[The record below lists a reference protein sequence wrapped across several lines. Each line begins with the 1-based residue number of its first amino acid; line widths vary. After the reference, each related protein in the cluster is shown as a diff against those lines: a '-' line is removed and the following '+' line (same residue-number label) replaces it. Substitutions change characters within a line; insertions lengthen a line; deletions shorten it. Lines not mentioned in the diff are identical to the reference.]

1 MRRKLFLLAGISFFS
16 LTASAQFW
24 DYTDPIKLPG
34 NVNSDAEESIPVFSS
49 DSSIIYFVR
58 TFDKVNK
65 GDANDQ
71 DIWSAHLDASGAY
84 GTINAVKELNNKFNN
99 AVLGVSVDGQRM
111 YLLNAYE
118 GKKDLEKGVATST
131 YSGSSWGTPV
141 KLEIPNLNLDGQFYG
156 FHVNEDENVIIISY
170 QGPNTKGEEDLY
182 VSVKNGSSWS
192 SPQHMGGAINSTGY
206 EISPYLSKS
215 QDTLYFSSNGF
226 DGEGDADIFYAVKQG
241 SWTEWSAPKN
251 LGNRINSAKF
261 DAYFIVTGKQAYW
274 SSNRDTERA
283 DIWMLNILTP
293 PPLIVSC
300 TATDAT
306 TYKGLDGSISLTVE
320 GGAPPFT
327 YSWSNGISSRDLMAA
342 AAGTYSV
349 TVTDDVGQVQTS
361 TCTIN
366 EPPKPIDPVVVTTYP
381 NPSFEYLFGY
391 NKNKLSGSKGEFRKF
406 LKELE
411 EQLKNGREG
420 ITIRIYSSASQ
431 VPTKSF
437 ENNEKLAQTRAE
449 NMKYD
454 LIDYFEKQF
463 GGKVN
468 IVIAEVVVQ
477 GPPYE
482 DDSSNREKYEPFQY
496 VRLKTE

>member
-1 MRRKLFLLAGISFFS
+1 MRRKILLLAGITVLS
-16 LTASAQFW
+16 LSANAQFW
-24 DYTDPIKLPG
+24 DYTDPVKLPG
-34 NVNSDAEESIPVFSS
+34 NANSDAEESIPVFSS

-71 DIWSAHLDASGAY
+71 DIWSAHWDETGNY
-84 GTINAVKELNNKFNN
+84 NTIKSVKELNNKFNN
-99 AVLGVSVDGQRM
+99 AVLGVSTDGKRM

-118 GKKDLEKGVATST
+118 GKKDLEKGVALST
-131 YSGSSWGTPV
+131 YSGSSWGTPAKV
-141 KLEIPNLNLDGQFYG
+141 EIPNLNLEGQFYG

-170 QGPNTKGEEDLY
+170 NGPNSKGEEDLY
-182 VSVKNGSSWS
+182 LSVKNGESWS
-192 SPQHMGGAINSTGY
+192 VPQHMGSAINSTGF

-226 DGEGDADIFYAVKQG
+226 GGEGDADIFYSVKQG
-241 SWTEWSAPKN
+241 SWTQWSAPKN
-251 LGNRINSAKF
+251 LGNRINSVKF
-261 DAYFIVTGKQAYW
+261 DAYFILTGKQAYW

-283 DIWMLNILTP
+283 DIWMMNILTP
-293 PPLIVSC
+293 PPLLISC
-300 TATDAT
+300 SASDAT
-306 TYKGLDGSISLTVE
+306 MYKGMDGSVSLTIE

-327 YSWSNGISSRDLMAA
+327 YSWSNGMDSKDLLATG
-342 AAGTYSV
+342 AGTYTV
-349 TVTDDVGQVQTS
+349 TVTDEVGQVQTT
-361 TCTIN
+361 TCTVN
-366 EPPKPIDPVVVTTYP
+366 EPPMPIDPVVVTTYP
-381 NPSFEYLFGY
+381 NPFFEHLFGY
-391 NKNKLSGSKGEFRKF
+391 NKNKLSGSRGEFKKF
-406 LKELE
+406 LKEIE
-411 EQLKNGREG
+411 DQLKAGREG

-437 ENNEKLAQTRAE
+437 DNNEKLAQTRAE

-454 LIDYFEKQF
+454 LVDYFERDF

-468 IVIAEVVVQ
+468 IVIAEALVQ

-482 DDSSNREKYEPFQY
+482 DDSSNRDKYEPFQY